1 MSSQGDYDKERDSR
15 RSPVVAR
22 GATRTP
28 LDCDVRTSIGATA
41 VPNITATAPSSPAD
55 LQSQR
60 RALIKTYFISPTP
73 PAGST
78 EQQAASSN
86 TATRTLASE
95 ETNEQLVPLWER
107 HPSWPSLSL
116 ATGVEHAE
124 PSAIKNRARPSL

>member
-86 TATRTLASE
+86 TATRTLASVWGRCGWDMIRRIIGGWGGAG
-95 ETNEQLVPLWER
+95 TYDWN
-107 HPSWPSLSL
+107 S
-116 ATGVEHAE
+116 AE
-124 PSAIKNRARPSL
+124 